1 MAVTFDLTWDS
12 PEAEEVFKKAKKIK
26 LSEKYFYIAEKS
38 IKGRLGRGTPNVF
51 TLKQIDDIAN
61 LMKTGTS
68 QLELVNTLTI
78 NFSTLKAIAE
88 AYNIKT
94 NKTVLY
100 ARNDFG
106 KQCLYAAEH
115 LYDIGKIDTNTDEKT
130 IRQLVAI
137 EVSEDVEDVESK
149 LRKIKE
155 MTAGNKSRYTDIVKE
170 YAELKNKELSEND
183 RRVLDVLNGNLDA
196 IAATDEDNSEER
208 IYYGQADEHK
218 YFNPEL
224 GLEDTEEDEESIEEE
239 SSTAVSKPVYSPT
252 ANVGAVVE
260 FIEKIFKKE
269 GKVIDLNQLIRIAKA
284 YATPELYTACD
295 ELNNIIYDA
304 AIADFVGMFNKLT
317 EATANFSDLICEK
330 SGEIMRNTDLTK
342 NYN

>member
-26 LSEKYFYIAEKS
+26 LSERYFYIAEKS
-38 IKGRLGRGTPNVF
+38 IKGRIGRRTPNVF

-68 QLELVNTLTI
+68 QLELVDTLKI
-78 NFSTLKAIAE
+78 NFSTLKAISE
-88 AYNIKT
+88 AYGIKT

-137 EVSEDVEDVESK
+137 EVSEDVEDVELK

-196 IAATDEDNSEER
+196 IAATDEDDSEER
-208 IYYGQADEHK
+208 VYYGQADEHK

-224 GLEDTEEDEESIEEE
+224 GLEDTKEDEENIEEDEEP
-239 SSTAVSKPVYSPT
+239 VSQPVSSPT
-252 ANVGAVVE
+252 RNVGAVRDLL
-260 FIEKIFKKE
+260 E
-269 GKVIDLNQLIRIAKA
+269 GLLKDRGNDIQISRMVKIAKA
-284 YATPELYTACD
+284 YEQPELYEACD
-295 ELNNIIYDA
+295 ELDKAIYRA
-304 AIADFVGMFNKLT
+304 ATADFVGIYNELT
-317 EATANFSDLICEK
+317 SATAKLMSLVNKESIKTE
-330 SGEIMRNTDLTK
+330 ENTRL
-342 NYN
+342 